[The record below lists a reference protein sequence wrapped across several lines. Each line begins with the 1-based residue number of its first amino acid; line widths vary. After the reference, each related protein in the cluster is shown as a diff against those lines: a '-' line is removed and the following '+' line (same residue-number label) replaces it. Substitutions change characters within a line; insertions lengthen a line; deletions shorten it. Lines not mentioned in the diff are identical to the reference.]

1 MMIPL
6 TATTPIVLATAPVD
20 FRAGIDG
27 MVALCQQHL
36 HQNPR
41 SGTLYVF
48 MNRRATMIRMLVYEM
63 NGYWLMT
70 KRLSQGRY
78 RGWPRAG
85 EPILAFQAVQL
96 RQLLT
101 GALA

>member
-1 MMIPL
+1 
-6 TATTPIVLATAPVD
+6 
-20 FRAGIDG
+20 
-27 MVALCQQHL
+27 L

-48 MNRRATMIRMLVYEM
+48 INRRATMVRMLAYDT

-78 RGWPRAG
+78 HGWPRAG
-85 EPILAFQAVQL
+85 EAVSALQAVQL
-96 RQLLT
+96 RQLLAGT
-101 GALA
+101 LR

>member
-1 MMIPL
+1 MILL
-6 TATTPIVLATAPVD
+6 TASTPIVLATAPID
-20 FRAGIDG
+20 FRRGIDG
-27 MVALCQQHL
+27 LVALCQYHL

-48 MNRRATMIRMLVYEM
+48 INRRATMVRMLAYDT

-78 RGWPRAG
+78 HGWPRAG
-85 EPILAFQAVQL
+85 EAVSALQAVQL
-96 RQLLT
+96 RQLLAGT
-101 GALA
+101 LR